1 MKKLKMLFQ
10 GGVSMNIS
18 PECAVELLEVIKYL
32 DDELKKYIP
41 DGFVIYLE
49 SIKNTNYYFE
59 INKNKNLFENEFMDE
74 TIEILMKLFIQSQ
87 NN

>member
-1 MKKLKMLFQ
+1 
-10 GGVSMNIS
+10 MNIS
-18 PECAVELLEVIKYL
+18 PECVVELLEIIKYL

-74 TIEILMKLFIQSQ
+74 TIGILMKLFIQPQ